1 MQKAQTMQDL
11 NIQTS
16 LGQWQSL
23 EAQTTIIRSF
33 PRSDQKHDGKNNLHR
48 VMTTLFKLKKA
59 WRLCPRTCCSFTH
72 PPIIMEVRNGSLQ

>member
-33 PRSDQKHDGKNNLHR
+33 PSLAIVPQNLLLIYPSSNNHGS
-48 VMTTLFKLKKA
+48 KK
-59 WRLCPRTCCSFTH
+59 WF
-72 PPIIMEVRNGSLQ
+72 PPIVLTF